1 MIVEVC
7 ANSFQSAINAE
18 NSGADRIE
26 LCAELAVGGI
36 TPSFGLIKKTIEN
49 LKIPVHVLIR
59 PRSGDFTYSDDEF
72 EIMKENIK
80 LCREL
85 GASGIVSGVLF
96 ADGALDKTRTGELID
111 TAGDLNFTF
120 HRAFDWV
127 TEPAKT
133 LLELEELGVNWVLTS
148 GGKNTA
154 EVALPKLIAWKKM
167 TSKIVIMPGGGIR
180 ENNAP
185 LFKENDFEAI
195 HLSGVRFSKTLLK
208 TPKISMNNASHL
220 KDDELAI
227 TEPEIISAVIRSVK

>member
-7 ANSFQSAINAE
+7 ANSFQSAVNAE

-26 LCAELAVGGI
+26 LCSELAVGGI
-36 TPSFGLIKKTIEN
+36 TPSFGLIKKTIDN
-49 LKIPVHVLIR
+49 LNIPVHVLIR
-59 PRSGDFTYSDDEF
+59 PRSGDFTYSDYEF
-72 EIMKENIK
+72 EIMKNNIK

-85 GASGIVSGVLF
+85 GVSGIVTGVLF
-96 ADGALDKTRTGELID
+96 ADGRLDRARTADLRT

-133 LLELEELGVNWVLTS
+133 LIELEGLGVDCVLTS
-148 GGKNTA
+148 GGKKTA
-154 EVALPKLIAWKKM
+154 EEALPKLISWKKM

-180 ENNAP
+180 ENNAL

-195 HLSGVRFSKTLLK
+195 HLSGVRFRKTLLK
-208 TPKISMNNASHL
+208 IPEISMNNAAHL

-227 TEPEIISAVIRSVK
+227 TEPEIIRAVIRSVK

>member
-49 LKIPVHVLIR
+49 LNIPVHVLIR

-72 EIMKENIK
+72 EIMKENIR
-80 LCREL
+80 LCRQL
-85 GASGIVSGVLF
+85 GVSGIVSGVLF
-96 ADGALDKTRTGELID
+96 ADSTLDKTRTGELRT
-111 TAGDLNFTF
+111 TAGDLYFTF

-127 TEPAKT
+127 TEPVNT
-133 LLELEELGVNWVLTS
+133 LFELEGLGVDCVLTS
-148 GGKNTA
+148 GGKNSA
-154 EVALPKLIAWKKM
+154 EEALPKLISWKKM
-167 TSKIVIMPGGGIR
+167 TSKIAIMPGGGIR

-185 LFKENDFEAI
+185 LFKENDFKVI
-195 HLSGVRFSKTLLK
+195 HLSGVSFRKTLLK
-208 TPKISMNNASHL
+208 TPQISMNNASHL

-227 TEPEIISAVIRSVK
+227 TEPEIIRAVIRSVK